1 MVSLL
6 RRGVVNLLRPRVVSL
21 NRRGVVNM
29 PVFSSIKES
38 LSLSLDK
45 KSLLIYGDN
54 GTGKSSITDSIEW
67 FYKDKI
73 AHLAGNEIGKDS
85 IRNIFITDTVDS
97 KIGFQFSDNRL
108 DTEKSIDN

>member
-1 MVSLL
+1 MIKLKQIKISGI
-6 RRGVVNLLRPRVVSL
+6 RG
-21 NRRGVVNM
+21 
-29 PVFSSIKES
+29 IKES

-85 IRNIFITDTVDS
+85 IRNIFILIRLIQKSD
-97 KIGFQFSDNRL
+97 FSFPTINWIQKNL
-108 DTEKSIDN
+108 